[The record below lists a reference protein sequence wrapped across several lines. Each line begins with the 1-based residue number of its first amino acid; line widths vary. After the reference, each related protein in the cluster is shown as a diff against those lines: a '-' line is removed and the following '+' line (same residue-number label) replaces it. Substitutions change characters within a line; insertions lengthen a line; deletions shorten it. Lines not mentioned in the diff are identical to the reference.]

1 MLRSKI
7 CIAVTKS
14 IGTLK
19 LHPDKPDI
27 ISEIK
32 KHFKISNV
40 RKINHITGIYE
51 KTKNPRKSKTFSL
64 TQDLDRR
71 LQRGP
76 GKMLQMRRQRQ
87 QLRAKDKSR
96 N

>member
-32 KHFKISNV
+32 KTLQNV
-40 RKINHITGIYE
+40 KCP
-51 KTKNPRKSKTFSL
+51 KTKSYHWN
-64 TQDLDRR
+64 
-71 LQRGP
+71 
-76 GKMLQMRRQRQ
+76 
-87 QLRAKDKSR
+87 LRE